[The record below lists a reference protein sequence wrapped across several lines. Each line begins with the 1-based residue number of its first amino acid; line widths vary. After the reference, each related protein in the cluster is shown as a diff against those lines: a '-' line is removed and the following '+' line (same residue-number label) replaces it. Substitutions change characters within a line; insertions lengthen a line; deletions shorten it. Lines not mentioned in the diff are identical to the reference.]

1 MHSVEQTIFGFADLL
16 VNVSRCDWIRNAM
29 LEENVKPQ
37 YPAKTKASVATK
49 GLFREPPLM
58 KAYVKFSIIVV
69 EHFVVIVF
77 L

>member
-16 VNVSRCDWIRNAM
+16 VNVSRCDWIRNAV

-37 YPAKTKASVATK
+37 YPAKTKASVVTK
-49 GLFREPPLM
+49 GRFGEPPLM
-58 KAYVKFSIIVV
+58 KAYVTFSMIVV
-69 EHFVVIVF
+69 EHFVDIVF